1 MRRVSAFMRE
11 YEIDCK
17 LLEEI
22 MFYRGIKHTPEN
34 VVKEPKKA
42 RGGIYRGIK
51 HDAIEKTDE
60 QKAKKGIY
68 RGTPCA
74 A

>member
-1 MRRVSAFMRE
+1 MRE

-34 VVKEPKKA
+34 VIKESRKA
-42 RGGIYRGIK
+42 RGGIYSGIK
-51 HDAIEKTDE
+51 HDPIQKEEK
-60 QKAKKGIY
+60 KASEGIY
-68 RGTPCA
+68 RGTPWA

>member
-1 MRRVSAFMRE
+1 
-11 YEIDCK
+11 
-17 LLEEI
+17 
-22 MFYRGIKHTPEN
+22 MFYRGIKHTP
-34 VVKEPKKA
+34 KMLSKIRKA

-68 RGTPCA
+68 RGTSWA

>member
-34 VVKEPKKA
+34 VVKESKKA

-51 HDAIEKTDE
+51 HDPIQKEEK
-60 QKAKKGIY
+60 KASEGIY
-68 RGTPCA
+68 RGTPWA

>member
-1 MRRVSAFMRE
+1 
-11 YEIDCK
+11 
-17 LLEEI
+17 

-68 RGTPCA
+68 RGTPWA

>member
-1 MRRVSAFMRE
+1 MRE

-51 HDAIEKTDE
+51 HDAIEKTDAVSYTHLTLPT
-60 QKAKKGIY
+60 KA
-68 RGTPCA
+68 
-74 A
+74 

>member
-1 MRRVSAFMRE
+1 MRE

-34 VVKEPKKA
+34 VIKESRKA
-42 RGGIYRGIK
+42 RGGIYSGIK
-51 HDAIEKTDE
+51 HDPIQKEEK
-60 QKAKKGIY
+60 I
-68 RGTPCA
+68 
-74 A
+74 

>member
-1 MRRVSAFMRE
+1 MRE

-34 VVKEPKKA
+34 VVKDKKA
-42 RGGIYRGIK
+42 RGWYLQR
-51 HDAIEKTDE
+51 HQT
-60 QKAKKGIY
+60 
-68 RGTPCA
+68 
-74 A
+74 